1 MTLIAICQTK
11 NVKVLI
17 HVMEGFD
24 QYQQGDFDIL
34 VLAKISANT
43 S

>member
-11 NVKVLI
+11 NMEVLI
-17 HVMEGFD
+17 NVMEVFD
-24 QYQQGDFDIL
+24 QYQHGDFDIL

>member
-1 MTLIAICQTK
+1 MALIAICQTK

-17 HVMEGFD
+17 NVMEGFD
-24 QYQQGDFDIL
+24 QYQHGDFDIL